1 MGGGEAVDDGDQ
13 TLMRGLD
20 TALPFLRPRLS
31 LSRYG
36 RRQSRPKSVGRESLY
51 RCLASTHAQGC
62 IGGRSGLCLL
72 HRLSDCPDKS
82 CKFARNRRHCH
93 GLLLAAIG

>member
-13 TLMRGLD
+13 TLMRGLV

-31 LSRYG
+31 LSCYG
-36 RRQSRPKSVGRESLY
+36 RRQSRPKSVGREFLY
-51 RCLASTHAQGC
+51 RCLASTHAQGWAAR
-62 IGGRSGLCLL
+62 GGLRWL

-82 CKFARNRRHCH
+82 CKFARDRGHRH
-93 GLLLAAIG
+93 GQLFAAIG